1 MLDEFL
7 LITDKIG
14 KLFSTLKISMICGI
28 IVNLIII
35 VILFR
40 LTDVF
45 IRKMR
50 NKFQANENA
59 AAFNHLYPIIEKT
72 IKFLI
77 IFFIAAS
84 FLQSHG
90 YSLTSFIAG
99 LGITGLAIGFA
110 AQDTIAAMFG
120 TLGILTDKI
129 YKTGDYIKINN
140 IEGTVE
146 NISLRSTKIRS
157 LDTTIHSV
165 PNSVVASTIVENI
178 SKGEK
183 RKIDVTFKVTYST
196 SNEKLERAMDVIKEV
211 VKDRNDLYHQDF
223 AVNIVDLDDSS
234 INIQLVVYAKTTA
247 FGEFV
252 KIRSEIY
259 LETLKRFRAEDIEFA
274 FPSTTVY
281 TAKA

>member
-7 LITDKIG
+7 IMADKIE
-14 KLFSTLKISMICGI
+14 KLFSTLKISMIFGI
-28 IVNLIII
+28 ILNLAII
-35 VILFR
+35 VILFK
-40 LTDVF
+40 LTNVF
-45 IRKMR
+45 MKKMR
-50 NKFQANENA
+50 AKFQANENISA
-59 AAFNHLYPIIEKT
+59 INHLFPIIEKT

-77 IFFIAAS
+77 VFFITAS

-110 AQDTIAAMFG
+110 AQDTIASMFG
-120 TLGILTDKI
+120 TLGILTDKV
-129 YKTGDYIKINN
+129 YKTGDYVKINN

-157 LDTTIHSV
+157 LDTTLYSV
-165 PNSVVASTIVENI
+165 PNSVVASNIVENI

-196 SNEKLERAMDVIKEV
+196 SDEKLAQAMNIIGEIAKE
-211 VKDRNDLYHQDF
+211 RNDLYQDF
-223 AVNIVDLDDSS
+223 AVNISNLDDSS
-234 INIQLVVYAKTTA
+234 INIQLVVYAKTTV

-252 KIRSEIY
+252 RIRSEIY
-259 LETLKRFRAEDIEFA
+259 IEILKRFRADGIEFA
-274 FPSTTVY
+274 YPTTTVY
-281 TAKA
+281 SANA